1 MKKNLKQI
9 REVQKTEYEELVH
22 LYKENDK
29 GRENTYEDHKYLN
42 DLKFRIKSLEL
53 DLLEK
58 KYANKYLYTDVE
70 PFEVIEECTN
80 NKYIIREMKCVEDPE
95 GIRALK
101 KSFEPGGFVG
111 HFDNYVQKW
120 IITSEPEGSIDVIRR
135 HKDGYWYNV
144 SGSKFVIAAK
154 PRKFYDYNF

>member
-9 REVQKTEYEELVH
+9 REAQKTEYEELVH

-29 GRENTYEDHKYLN
+29 GRENTYEDIKYLN

-58 KYANKYLYTDVE
+58 KYANKRLYTDVE

-80 NKYIIREMKCVEDPE
+80 DKYIIREMKCVEDPK

-101 KSFEPGGFVG
+101 ESFVPDAYVG
-111 HFDNYVQKW
+111 HYDNSVQKW
-120 IITSEPEGSIDVIRR
+120 IITSDPDGSIDIIRR
-135 HKDGYWYNV
+135 HKNGYWYNS
-144 SGSKFVIAAK
+144 SGSRFVIAAK
-154 PRKFYDYNF
+154 PRKFYNYNF